1 MEQQTQNKI
10 VKAIQKPP
18 RFHNRI
24 FEKRALIN
32 GIEIYACATNENECM
47 TLFLDDLTQKI
58 ILPTISTA
66 TPRHVIKKLPSNFHD
81 FAMYYFENVKKKKS
95 YRIYLL

>member
-47 TLFLDDLTQKI
+47 TLF
-58 ILPTISTA
+58 
-66 TPRHVIKKLPSNFHD
+66 
-81 FAMYYFENVKKKKS
+81 
-95 YRIYLL
+95 